1 MSTTETGT
9 LYGVGLGPGDPELL
23 TLKARR
29 ILGAVPVIFAPM
41 ASQEKG
47 SYALKII
54 SDFVKEPKQRI
65 IKQIF
70 PMTRDEEKL
79 NEFWHR
85 SGEEI
90 WEHLSRGKDGAFIT
104 EGDPMIYSTFCYILE
119 YFEDNHPEVPIEIIP
134 GISSVLATAA
144 RARIPLT
151 KEGQTL
157 AIYPVGYD
165 DNRLERILDDFD
177 AIALYKTYHA
187 KDRILDILKKK
198 GLHNSAVFAEK
209 VSSPEERIITDIEQL
224 SRDDINY
231 FSLIIISKQL
241 KAVRKTAG

>member
-1 MSTTETGT
+1 MSSVKPGT
-9 LYGVGLGPGDPELL
+9 FYGVGLGPGDPELL

-29 ILGAVPVIFAPM
+29 VLGAVPVIFAPM
-41 ASQEKG
+41 ASKEKD

-54 SDFVKEPKQRI
+54 SEFVREPEQQI

-70 PMTRDEEKL
+70 PMTKDENKL

-90 WEHLSRGKDGAFIT
+90 WEHLSRGKDCAFIT
-104 EGDPMIYSTFCYILE
+104 EGDPMIYSTFSYILE
-119 YFEDNHPEVPIEIIP
+119 YFEKYHPGVPIEVIP

-144 RARIPLT
+144 RARVPLT

-165 DNRLERILDDFD
+165 DQRLERILDEFD
-177 AIALYKTYHA
+177 SIALYKTYHA

-198 GLHNSAVFAEK
+198 GLGSSTVFAEK
-209 VSSPEERIITDIEQL
+209 VSSPEERIIRDIDQL
-224 SRDDINY
+224 SSDDINY
-231 FSLIIISKQL
+231 LSLIIISKQI
-241 KAVRKTAG
+241 KVVHQK